1 VTSAPALARVGIPH
15 RKHRRRWDASAAA
28 FVGPALILALVF
40 LVLPLL
46 GAFVFSTAKIA
57 PLSGKITWVGLD
69 NYASM
74 ISDPTFYRALV
85 NTAVFIGLTVPG
97 SMAIGLALAVLM
109 NSVLPARKVF
119 RTIIYL
125 PLVISGVAVGLIGTF
140 LFNETIGVLD
150 NISESL
156 GLPSVAWQSNGAS
169 AFASVVLMT
178 LWIRVGFTM
187 IIYLA
192 GLQSVPVE
200 LQESAQVEG
209 ANAWQ
214 RFRFITLP
222 LLGPSTF
229 FLLVMN
235 VIYSFQVFD
244 TVYVLTNGGPGSAT
258 EVLGTYAYK
267 TAFGPAREQG
277 YGAAIGVVIFLLT
290 LTFTIFQWRTNRT
303 RDEVA

>member
-1 VTSAPALARVGIPH
+1 MTSAPALARVGIPH

-28 FVGPALILALVF
+28 FAGPALILALVF

-46 GAFVFSTAKIA
+46 GAFVFSTAEIA

-192 GLQSVPVE
+192 GLQSGRSSCRSRLRLKE
-200 LQESAQVEG
+200 
-209 ANAWQ
+209 
-214 RFRFITLP
+214 R
-222 LLGPSTF
+222 
-229 FLLVMN
+229 M
-235 VIYSFQVFD
+235 
-244 TVYVLTNGGPGSAT
+244 PGSDS
-258 EVLGTYAYK
+258 VSSRYRCSDR
-267 TAFGPAREQG
+267 PPSSC
-277 YGAAIGVVIFLLT
+277 
-290 LTFTIFQWRTNRT
+290 W
-303 RDEVA
+303 